1 MLGPA
6 RPNMLQSTL
15 TKPTGGLDAGVPH
28 PIVDDEPVLGH
39 ISRPLRPNDTVGRY
53 VIEGQL
59 GRGGMGVVY
68 RARDRALGRRVALK
82 LVRSQ
87 LRPCPGQDQFTLRL
101 RREARALASLS
112 HPNVVGLYDLGTTG
126 EAVFLAM
133 AFVEG
138 EHLAHTL
145 SQGRWPWPGIV
156 AMFEQAGRG
165 LAAAHAAGIVHR
177 DFKPTNVIVGPDQ
190 HVTVVDFGLA
200 CGMDREEASA
210 APTSKD
216 LDCEEAVRLSNKVT
230 DVNVVLGTRGYM
242 APEQLLGFPVGP
254 AADQFA
260 FCVSL
265 YEALYGTLPYPG
277 TNAVETARAFAA
289 QALTEPED
297 RGEVPTH
304 VHRTIVRGL
313 SVNPLDR
320 FESMDAL
327 LAALSPP
334 RKRARH
340 TGLAA
345 VVVTTAA
352 ISAATTAWI
361 GTQLTPAPAVAA
373 AAITCD
379 ALVPAGTSIA
389 SDDG

>member
-1 MLGPA
+1 
-6 RPNMLQSTL
+6 MLQSTL
-15 TKPTGGLDAGVPH
+15 TKPTNALDAGVPH
-28 PIVDDEPVLGH
+28 PVVDDEPVVGR
-39 ISRPLRPNDTVGRY
+39 ISRPLSANDTVGRY

-82 LVRSQ
+82 LVGSR

-138 EHLAHTL
+138 EHLAQTL
-145 SQGRWPWPGIV
+145 SQQTLSQRQWGWPGIV

-177 DFKPTNVIVGPDQ
+177 DFKPTNVIVGSDQ

-200 CGMDREEASA
+200 CGMDREEAPG
-210 APTSKD
+210 APTSED
-216 LDCEEAVRLSNKVT
+216 LDCEDAVRLSNKVT

-289 QALTEPED
+289 QALTEPAD
-297 RGEVPTH
+297 RGEVPPH
-304 VHRTIVRGL
+304 VHDTVVRGL
-313 SVNPLDR
+313 SVNPSDR

-340 TGLAA
+340 SGLAA
-345 VVVTTAA
+345 LMFATAA
-352 ISAATTAWI
+352 VSAATTAWI
-361 GTQLTPAPAVAA
+361 GAQLTPPPTVAA
-373 AAITCD
+373 AAIGCD
-379 ALVPAGTSIA
+379 ALLPPGPSIA
-389 SDDG
+389 SDSP